1 MVSSAAEAPS
11 NLTSLE
17 SVVLVVFAVLMRRLS
32 QEAVDDL
39 RALEEALLAFRHDG
53 KRGIGS
59 RLPVHSD
66 VFLVFLAR
74 QPAGTAK
81 MQEVREQFL
90 LGQSRTS
97 RTCRALER
105 VGLVETMPDPSHGK
119 FTLVRLT
126 TKGQKIVDEALAA
139 LRGRKP

>member
-1 MVSSAAEAPS
+1 M
-11 NLTSLE
+11 TSQG
-17 SVVLVVFAVLMRRLS
+17 SDVLVVFSFLMRRLS

-39 RALEEALLAFRHDG
+39 RVLEETLLAFRHGG
-53 KRGIGS
+53 KRGAGS

-74 QPAGTAK
+74 QPSGTAK
-81 MQEVREQFL
+81 MQELREQFS

-105 VGLVETMPDPSHGK
+105 EGLVEAMPDPSHGK

-126 TKGQKIVDEALAA
+126 TKGQKIVDEALVA
-139 LRGRKP
+139 LRARKP